1 MQTGRRDETEAALAV
16 GVPSHPVP
24 EQHLDLVP
32 EQHLEAP
39 FPIFVTLTHREK
51 LPEELSA
58 QGNIRR

>member
-16 GVPSHPVP
+16 GVPSYPVP
-24 EQHLDLVP
+24 QQRLDT
-32 EQHLEAP
+32 P

-51 LPEELSA
+51 LPEVLSA

>member
-1 MQTGRRDETEAALAV
+1 MQTGRRDDETEAALAV

-24 EQHLDLVP
+24 QQRLD
-32 EQHLEAP
+32 AP